1 VTQLL
6 IVHRDAEIG
15 QQLARLVKE
24 FTGCDSAHTTSE
36 SETLV
41 WLRRQP
47 GARPRILL
55 TQLDAPGLDGF
66 SLGATLSEMF
76 AGLQTLF
83 LPPYVATQA
92 RIEIASSKIFP
103 EPIDGDRLIATVER
117 SIRMRWDA
125 PDWFHVVD
133 ILQMCCLAGRNGALQ
148 VVRGSRVGTVY
159 LRDGSIVHAETSG
172 VRGYLAL
179 VEMVSWGEIEF
190 AYDRAMTAESE
201 TLRGPWDQ
209 LLNDAL
215 EENKRSSLPE
225 WRRQTA

>member
-15 QQLARLVKE
+15 QQLVRLVKE

-41 WLRRQP
+41 LLRRQP
-47 GARPRILL
+47 QVRPRILL
-55 TQLDAPGLDGF
+55 TELDAPGLDGF
-66 SLGATLSEMF
+66 SLGAILSEMF

-83 LPPYVATQA
+83 LPPYVAMQV
-92 RIEIASSKIFP
+92 RIEIANSKIFP
-103 EPIDGDRLIATVER
+103 EPIDGDRLIATIER

-133 ILQMCCLAGRNGALQ
+133 ILQMCCLALRSGALQ
-148 VVRGSRVGTVY
+148 VVRGSRVGAVY
-159 LRDGSIVHAETSG
+159 LRNGALVHAETNG
-172 VRGYLAL
+172 VRGYPAL
-179 VEMVSWGEIEF
+179 VEMISWGEIEF
-190 AYDRAMTAESE
+190 AYDRAMTAETE
-201 TLRGPWDQ
+201 TLRDPWDQ
-209 LLNDAL
+209 ILNDAL
-215 EENKRSSLPE
+215 EENKRSALPE

>member
-15 QQLARLVKE
+15 QQLVRLVKE
-24 FTGCDSAHTTSE
+24 FTGCESAQTATE

-55 TQLDAPGLDGF
+55 TELEAPGFDGF
-66 SLGATLSEMF
+66 SLGAILSEMF

-83 LPPYVATQA
+83 LPPYVATQV
-92 RIEIASSKIFP
+92 RIEIAGSKIFP
-103 EPIDGDRLIATVER
+103 EPIDGDRLIATIER

-133 ILQMCCLAGRNGALQ
+133 ILQMCCLARRNGALQ
-148 VVRGSRVGTVY
+148 VVRGSRIGTVY
-159 LRDGSIVHAETSG
+159 LRDGDVVHAETNG
-172 VRGYLAL
+172 VRGYPAL

-190 AYDRAMTAESE
+190 AYDRAMTAEKE
-201 TLRGPWDQ
+201 TLRGRWDQ

-215 EENKRSSLPE
+215 EENKRSALPE

>member
-15 QQLARLVKE
+15 QQLVRLVKE
-24 FTGCDSAHTTSE
+24 FTGCEGAHTASE

-66 SLGATLSEMF
+66 SLGAILSEMF

-83 LPPYVATQA
+83 LPPYVATQV
-92 RIEIASSKIFP
+92 RIEIAGSKIFP

-148 VVRGSRVGTVY
+148 IVRGSRVGTVF
-159 LRDGSIVHAETSG
+159 LHDGAIVHAETNG
-172 VRGYLAL
+172 ICGYPAL

-190 AYDRAMTAESE
+190 AYDRAMTTEKE
-201 TLRGPWDQ
+201 TLRASWDE
-209 LLNDAL
+209 LLKDAI
-215 EENKRSSLPE
+215 EENKRSALPE